1 MATAKAPPK
10 KPGPQPRPDS
20 EKRSVVL
27 QVRLMPRELETLK
40 EAAKVKE
47 ADISSW
53 VRELALK
60 SAERIL
66 AKEG

>member
-1 MATAKAPPK
+1 
-10 KPGPQPRPDS
+10 
-20 EKRSVVL
+20 
-27 QVRLMPRELETLK
+27 MPRELETLK